1 MSDFQKNDF
10 RRNVSILLVEDDEI
24 DRQVVK
30 RAFARLKIANPIY
43 EAQNGVEAL
52 AMLRGEQGYSRVQAP
67 YMILLDLSMP
77 RMDGLEFLAT
87 LRDDKDL
94 DTSIVFV
101 LTTSKADEDRTA
113 AYKQHVAGYIVKSD
127 FSNEFM
133 KVVEMIDHYWRVIE
147 FP

>member
-1 MSDFQKNDF
+1 MNTAACTD
-10 RRNVSILLVEDDEI
+10 VSVLLVEDDEV

-30 RAFARLKIANPIY
+30 RAFRQLKIANPVY
-43 EAQNGVEAL
+43 EARDGLEAL
-52 AMLRGEQGYSRVQAP
+52 SMLRGQDGYVRVQAP

-77 RMDGLEFLAT
+77 RMDGLEFLAA
-87 LRDDKDL
+87 LREDEEL

-127 FSNEFM
+127 FGNEFM
-133 KVVEMIDHYWRVIE
+133 KIVEMIDHYWRVIV